1 MADPYYGLGQ
11 ALGINPYAQYQ
22 NQLQQYMQMAQY
34 GAGVA
39 TMQTP
44 MPIESLPNKL
54 LLLVE
59 EELP

>member
-1 MADPYYGLGQ
+1 MADPYFGLGQ
-11 ALGINPYAQYQ
+11 VFGGNPYAQQ
-22 NQLQQYMQMAQY
+22 HQLQQYMQMAQY

-59 EELP
+59 EELS